1 MWAMGDELPSLIIFV
16 VERFD
21 PFKLGL
27 LPKESSNVHW
37 AKRVIEQS
45 MGLRPVKIHKTDIA
59 LICIF
64 LFGVAVYPV
73 FPLVVWLLPFAGL
86 LVYALLAILH
96 TSPRH
101 RTPLLTIA
109 ACTMFFQLL
118 VGLAVGFHDP
128 SWQGELR
135 DDLSYLR
142 EANAIA
148 QAWREG
154 FFPELSLKGSLP
166 YLGTLHTGYQ
176 RFVAGLFYLFG
187 NDYRIPIL
195 ANYLLL
201 GLLPIAVYRAA
212 FLLLSQSRAKVELT
226 PHLSRVPLFAAC
238 CIAFYPNLGYWAS
251 FLLKDALLTVFM
263 TCSLS
268 AVLEFLGNRRLAW
281 IPVVLT
287 LGFMIGITR
296 AYALFGL
303 LAGCALYGVAMVPR
317 KWVFG
322 TCLAGLLVLVGMSYT
337 TRGADYLSQLIYSLS
352 VQLPDH
358 LRTVPQAVAYFAG
371 AIPRLLLSPYAWVRA
386 FGANPAYELY
396 PGMWMLYLMI
406 YPLGLLGLFNL
417 AKHDVRI
424 ATIPFGML
432 VATGLVLILAYG
444 GDAPRQRLCLDPT
457 WFIFA
462 GTVQSLKR
470 REWVLPVVWYAVF
483 ILYALVQLA
492 TLQYRY

>member
-1 MWAMGDELPSLIIFV
+1 
-16 VERFD
+16 
-21 PFKLGL
+21 
-27 LPKESSNVHW
+27 VHW
-37 AKRVIEQS
+37 AKRVIDQT
-45 MGLRPVKIHKTDIA
+45 MGLRPVEIHKTDIA

-64 LFGVAVYPV
+64 LLGVAVYPV
-73 FPLVVWLLPFAGL
+73 FPLLFWLLPFVGL
-86 LVYALLAILH
+86 LVYAVLSISY
-96 TSPRH
+96 TSRPH
-101 RTPLLTIA
+101 RISLLTIS
-109 ACTMFFQLL
+109 ACTVFFQLL
-118 VGLAVGFHDP
+118 VGLAVGIHDP
-128 SWQGELR
+128 DRQVGLR

-187 NDYRIPIL
+187 NDYRVPIF
-195 ANYLLL
+195 ANYLML
-201 GLLPIAVYRAA
+201 GFLPIAVYRAA
-212 FLLLSQSRAKVELT
+212 FLLLSQSQGKMELQ
-226 PHLSRVPLFAAC
+226 PHLSRAPLFASWF
-238 CIAFYPNLGYWAS
+238 IALYPNLGYWAS
-251 FLLKDALLTVFM
+251 FLLKDALLTVFV

-268 AVLEFLGNRRLAW
+268 AVLEFVGNRRLAW
-281 IPVVLT
+281 IPVVLA
-287 LGFMIGITR
+287 LGLMISITR

-303 LAGCALYGVAMVPR
+303 LAGCALYGLAVVPR

-322 TCLAGLLVLVGMSYT
+322 TCLAALLVVVWMSYT
-337 TRGADYLSQLIYSLS
+337 TKGADYLSQLVYSLS

-358 LRTVPQAVAYFAG
+358 LRTIPQALAHFAG

-386 FGANPAYELY
+386 FGPNPAYELY
-396 PGMWMLYLMI
+396 PGMWMLYLVI
-406 YPLGLLGLFNL
+406 YPLGLVGLFNL

-424 ATIPFGML
+424 ATIPLGML

-444 GDAPRQRLCLDPT
+444 GDAPRQRLCFDPA

-462 GTVQSLKR
+462 GTVQSLKG
-470 REWVLPVVWYAVF
+470 REQRVVLVAWYVLF
-483 ILYALVQLA
+483 TLYVLVQLA